1 MPLLATP
8 VGLPASLVIGAAAF
22 GASELVLGGK
32 KKEEILVGNRNIKE
46 VLETAKK
53 NNSMIKDMINK
64 IEDMELRSY
73 IASISTTSERI
84 INTIQANPKK
94 FKRAE
99 TFFDYYLPMTLKFI
113 TNYDEIEN
121 QRLTSKDSTKFMT
134 DAKEKIKMLN
144 QAFEKQLSS
153 LYQTDIVDM
162 DAEMKVLDMML
173 KSEGLSGNELN
184 SDK

>member
-46 VLETAKK
+46 VLEIAKK

-99 TFFDYYLPMTLKFI
+99 T
-113 TNYDEIEN
+113 
-121 QRLTSKDSTKFMT
+121 
-134 DAKEKIKMLN
+134 
-144 QAFEKQLSS
+144 
-153 LYQTDIVDM
+153 
-162 DAEMKVLDMML
+162 
-173 KSEGLSGNELN
+173 
-184 SDK
+184 